1 MSDVYAHT
9 PYGEL
14 KVGRLVDL
22 KVYEN
27 GRVMGSLQAGGLN
40 IRGPV
45 AVIDPEPTPA
55 SVNYAKGVVD
65 QDRRILLKC
74 LDDQPMV
81 GREGCFFWSYT
92 GAEVPDDEIARLKGL
107 EKLELVKFGKV
118 AVKMELKDGVRIT
131 TKGKYVVNENLAATQ
146 G

>member
-1 MSDVYAHT
+1 MGDVYAHT

-45 AVIDPEPTPA
+45 AIIDPEPTPA

-65 QDRRILLKC
+65 LDRRILLKC
-74 LDDQPMV
+74 LEEEPMV
-81 GREGCFFWSYT
+81 GRDGIFFWAYT
-92 GAEVPDDEIARLKGL
+92 GSEVPDTELVRLKAL

-131 TKGKYVVNENLAATQ
+131 TKGRYVLSIPRL
-146 G
+146 